1 VPIRHLRPTRILF
14 ALLGVAVAVAGVA
27 VIAPTDAAPTHY
39 PVPMKTLGVYAGSAR
54 PETVREFEQRALN
67 GTQVPLVMEH
77 VDMRDWNNITEN
89 GWFLRLWQGTGKKL
103 VITTTPFPWGYSL
116 QDAANGAFD
125 GYWRKQLQQ
134 FVSYGFGDSI
144 LRVGHE
150 MNCCYPWEATRDPQ
164 AFINMYRRYVGI
176 ARSIPGQNFTFDWNP
191 VAGGG
196 NMPAAQAYP
205 GDDVVDV
212 IGLDFYDDAIH
223 GADPVQR
230 WNNMMGLLTWHRDFA
245 AAHGKPMSF
254 PEWALNIS
262 PSLPTRSG
270 GDNPYY
276 IAQMKAWIASN
287 NVLYASYFSHDNP
300 STMSNILDGQF
311 PRSLDEFRRQF
322 STPMSGGVA
331 QPPPPVVTTTTTT
344 APRPVVTTTTT
355 VPPAGSGSGSTPSP
369 SPITTPQDGAGPAA
383 PQGFS
388 ATVNNGVV
396 TLNWT
401 PSPTADGYNIYRNGQ
416 HIGWPMSPGLA
427 SWTDRPPAGT
437 HTYYIRGYSG
447 KGMGPSTRAVTVT
460 TTINGTTSAAGSGTP
475 SAPST
480 QPTVV
485 PPGSPWWMLPPI
497 APTGLSAGPFWGGV
511 LFAWTP
517 VPGSDGYNVFRN
529 GQHIA
534 WPSGQGVRHFV
545 DTPGPGTFTYTVQ
558 AYNVNGRG
566 AISAPVTV
574 SI

>member
-54 PETVREFEQRALN
+54 PETVREFEQRALS
-67 GTQVPLVMEH
+67 GSQVRLVMEH
-77 VDMRDWNNITEN
+77 VDMTDWNRITEN

-144 LRVGHE
+144 LRIGHE

-164 AFINMYRRYVGI
+164 AYINMYRRYVAV

-212 IGLDFYDDAIH
+212 IGIDFYDDAIH

-254 PEWALNIS
+254 PEWGLNIT

-276 IAQMKAWIASN
+276 ISQMKNWIASN
-287 NVLYASYFSHDNP
+287 NVLYAIYFSHDNP
-300 STMSNILDGQF
+300 GTMSNILNGQF

-322 STPMSGGVA
+322 STPMSGGN
-331 QPPPPVVTTTTTT
+331 PPPPVVTTTTT
-344 APRPVVTTTTT
+344 APTTT
-355 VPPAGSGSGSTPSP
+355 
-369 SPITTPQDGAGPAA
+369 
-383 PQGFS
+383 
-388 ATVNNGVV
+388 
-396 TLNWT
+396 
-401 PSPTADGYNIYRNGQ
+401 
-416 HIGWPMSPGLA
+416 
-427 SWTDRPPAGT
+427 
-437 HTYYIRGYSG
+437 
-447 KGMGPSTRAVTVT
+447 
-460 TTINGTTSAAGSGTP
+460 
-475 SAPST
+475 APST

-485 PPGSPWWMLPPI
+485 PSGSPWWMQPPH
-497 APTGLSAGPFWGGV
+497 APTGLNAVPFWGGV

-517 VPGSDGYNVFRN
+517 SPGADGYNVFRN

-545 DTPGPGTFTYTVQ
+545 DTPGNGTFTYTVQ
-558 AYNVNGRG
+558 AYNMNGRG
-566 AISAPVTV
+566 AISAPVTG